1 METVLTRVGN
11 VQITM
16 TQEEYKELAERAEYE
31 EKNSKAK
38 DDLILFLRTT
48 SAGHATPPPI
58 IVNNT
63 GTTTGRTSGGTSDTC
78 AYTTALTDD
87 PVRENERARQIAGS
101 YANDM
106 AMQARSVEAHNKRQS
121 DVLDVYKR
129 QQAEAKA
136 MADRAALAAPMI
148 TTLTT
153 EVVEA
158 NNEPAW
164 GMKKWWRK

>member
-1 METVLTRVGN
+1 METVLTKVGN

-31 EKNSKAK
+31 EQNSKAK

-48 SAGHATPPPI
+48 TAGHATPGPI

-63 GTTTGRTSGGTSDTC
+63 GTTTGRTSGG
-78 AYTTALTDD
+78 TTALTDD

>member
-1 METVLTRVGN
+1 METVLTPVGN

-16 TQEEYKELAERAEYE
+16 TQEEYKELAERAKYE
-31 EKNSKAK
+31 EQNSKAK

-48 SAGHATPPPI
+48 SAGHATPDPI

-78 AYTTALTDD
+78 
-87 PVRENERARQIAGS
+87 ARQIAGS

-136 MADRAALAAPMI
+136 MAAAPMI